1 MRWLNNTYKE
11 RINTKTQKEAIKLID
26 RAAFAYPSTANA
38 QRRHIAELYIE
49 GVLNNN
55 SLRQLLQRVAYVVPP
70 VSPVSSPQ
78 RPKKTNTGQSS
89 PIPIPRRRR
98 VLNTSRPY

>member
-49 GVLNNN
+49 A
-55 SLRQLLQRVAYVVPP
+55 S
-70 VSPVSSPQ
+70 
-78 RPKKTNTGQSS
+78 
-89 PIPIPRRRR
+89 
-98 VLNTSRPY
+98 

>member
-1 MRWLNNTYKE
+1 MRWLKDTYNE
-11 RINTKTQKEAIKLID
+11 RINTTSQKEAIKLID

-55 SLRQLLQRVAYVVPP
+55 SLRQLLQRVAYLVPP

-78 RPKKTNTGQSS
+78 RPKTANTGRSS
-89 PIPIPRRRR
+89 PIPIPARSRRR
-98 VLNTSRPY
+98 